1 MFAYDN
7 CMIIENELFITNVRI
22 VLYFA
27 IKDLNAL
34 NRMLP
39 VYFALRID

>member
-1 MFAYDN
+1 MFAYEN
-7 CMIIENELFITNVRI
+7 CISIENDMFIQNVHI

-34 NRMLP
+34 NRMLT
-39 VYFALRID
+39 V

>member
-1 MFAYDN
+1 MN
-7 CMIIENELFITNVRI
+7 CLYNVNV

-34 NRMLP
+34 NRMLTI
-39 VYFALRID
+39 YFAFRID

>member
-1 MFAYDN
+1 MFAYEN
-7 CMIIENELFITNVRI
+7 CMTLESELFIHI

-34 NRMLP
+34 NRMLT
-39 VYFALRID
+39 V